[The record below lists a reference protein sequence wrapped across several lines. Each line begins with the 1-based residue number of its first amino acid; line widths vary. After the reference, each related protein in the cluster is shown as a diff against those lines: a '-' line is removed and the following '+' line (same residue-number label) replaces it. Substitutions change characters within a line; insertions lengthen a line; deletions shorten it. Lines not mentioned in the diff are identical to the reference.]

1 MGPQFMSADT
11 PYPPLRQSWWP
22 MVLLF
27 VAAIIYSIDKG
38 IVGVLAEP
46 IRHELGVT
54 DTQMGLLLGMAYSL
68 LSGVLGLG
76 LGWLVDRGTR
86 RFVLIGGLLLWSLAT
101 LGCGLA
107 TTFGHLFVMRMLV
120 GLGESALAPA
130 ALSLIADLFAPQQRG
145 RALSCYFIGA
155 SFGQGLASAIP
166 GWIVGHGLTLDIPG
180 FGATVPWRS
189 AFVLCGLAGPVLA
202 ALMLTIREPAR
213 HGLPADGSVA
223 GARDKLARI
232 WTLRAFLA
240 PLYVA
245 FSLFYLVFL
254 GVSMWTAA
262 FITRRYGLPLPAF
275 SGALG
280 LMLLVSGFSGY
291 AVSGF
296 LTDMLRRRH
305 PSGRAMLLLILPLL
319 AIPATLATFA
329 PAAPVALI
337 MLASVSFISPI
348 INVATNAA
356 LQEAVPN
363 DMRGFSYSL
372 LALTAAIISG
382 IGGPYVLALVSQHYA
397 ADPAGLG
404 KAFMVVGIPALLVS
418 STLFALAGRNT
429 AAPVSPI

>member
-1 MGPQFMSADT
+1 
-11 PYPPLRQSWWP
+11 

-46 IRHELGVT
+46 IRHAMGAS

-76 LGWLVDRGTR
+76 LGWLVDRGSR
-86 RFVLIGGLLLWSLAT
+86 RMVLIGGLMLWSMAT

-107 TTFGHLFVMRMLV
+107 QNFGQLFVLRMLV

-155 SFGQGLASAIP
+155 SFGMGLASAIP
-166 GWIVGHGLTLDIPG
+166 GWVVGHGLTLNLPL

-189 AFVLCGLAGPVLA
+189 AFVLCGLAGPVLS

-213 HGLPADGSVA
+213 HGLPAHGEA
-223 GARDKLARI
+223 TAMREKLARI
-232 WTLRAFLA
+232 WALRAFLA

-254 GVSMWTAA
+254 GVSMWTSA

-275 SGALG
+275 SAALG

-296 LTDMLRRRH
+296 LTDALRRRH
-305 PSGRAMLLLILPLL
+305 PRGRALLLLALPLL
-319 AIPATLATFA
+319 ALPSTLTTFA
-329 PAAPVALI
+329 PGAHMALLL
-337 MLASVSFISPI
+337 LATVSFISPI

-382 IGGPYVLALVSQHYA
+382 VGGPYVLALVSQHYA
-397 ADPAGLG
+397 GDPAGLG
-404 KAFMVVGIPALLVS
+404 KAFMVVGIPALLAS
-418 STLFALAGRNT
+418 SLLFAQAGRKT
-429 AAPVSPI
+429 ASQISTH

>member
-1 MGPQFMSADT
+1 
-11 PYPPLRQSWWP
+11 

-46 IRHELGVT
+46 IRHAMGAS

-76 LGWLVDRGTR
+76 LGWLVDRGSR
-86 RFVLIGGLLLWSLAT
+86 RMVLIGGLMLWSMAT

-107 TTFGHLFVMRMLV
+107 QSFGQLFVLRMLV

-155 SFGQGLASAIP
+155 SFGMGLASAIP
-166 GWIVGHGLTLDIPG
+166 GWVVGHGLTLNLPL

-189 AFVLCGLAGPVLA
+189 AFVLCGLAGPVLS

-213 HGLPADGSVA
+213 HGLPAHGEA
-223 GARDKLARI
+223 TAMREKLARI
-232 WTLRAFLA
+232 WALRAFLA

-254 GVSMWTAA
+254 GVSMWTSA

-275 SGALG
+275 SAALG

-296 LTDMLRRRH
+296 LTDALRRRH
-305 PSGRAMLLLILPLL
+305 PRGRAMLLLALPLL
-319 AIPATLATFA
+319 ALPSTMATFA
-329 PAAPVALI
+329 PGAHMALLL
-337 MLASVSFISPI
+337 LATVSFISPI

-372 LALTAAIISG
+372 LALTAAVISG
-382 IGGPYVLALVSQHYA
+382 VGGPYVLALVSQHYA
-397 ADPAGLG
+397 SDPAGLG
-404 KAFMVVGIPALLVS
+404 KAFMVVGIPALLAS
-418 STLFALAGRNT
+418 SLLFAQAGRKT
-429 AAPVSPI
+429 AAPASSH